1 VHASN
6 QLYDV
11 PLLKND
17 GSNFQTWKH
26 RTELVLLSCG
36 LMPIVNGT
44 ETKPAGTDTNVVK
57 EWKTRKLEQ

>member
-1 VHASN
+1 MCTSN
-6 QLYDV
+6 WLYDV

-26 RTELVLLSCG
+26 CTELVLLSRS

-44 ETKPAGTDTNVVK
+44 ETEPAATDTNAVK
-57 EWKTRKLEQ
+57 EWKTRCNVP